1 MGIGGIVV
9 VVGVSGRF
17 GNATRGRRV
26 GLVVVNMGKGK
37 TGSSLLPG
45 MGVKI
50 TLIIELGA
58 GIARVLPVAFPFAL
72 SAWLASYTGAF
83 PLGEFVSH

>member
-1 MGIGGIVV
+1 MGIGGIVGIS
-9 VVGVSGRF
+9 VGF
-17 GNATRGRRV
+17 GDATRGRGV

-37 TGSSLLPG
+37 TSSSLLPG

-50 TLIIELGA
+50 TLIVELGA
-58 GIARVLPVAFPFAL
+58 GIARVLPIAFPFAL

-83 PLGEFVSH
+83 PL